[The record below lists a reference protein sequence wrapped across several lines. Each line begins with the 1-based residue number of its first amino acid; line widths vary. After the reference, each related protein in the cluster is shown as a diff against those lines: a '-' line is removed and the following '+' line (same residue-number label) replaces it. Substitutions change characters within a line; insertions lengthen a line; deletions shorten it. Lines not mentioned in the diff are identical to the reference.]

1 MLELHVLFQD
11 SGIVQC
17 SAGWLHYR
25 ERERESVA
33 VGESLEVQLGGA
45 VVRRAQQEDGGRKNG
60 ENGREGAGL
69 CLD

>member
-1 MLELHVLFQD
+1 MSYSRTAALSNVLPD
-11 SGIVQC
+11 GSTT
-17 SAGWLHYR
+17 
-25 ERERESVA
+25 ERERVA